1 MIRGIIK
8 NRREIITGVGM
19 VAVVYT
25 AIFIHT
31 ARLVYEKN
39 RAIGRDYQTNDQRK

>member
-1 MIRGIIK
+1 MIRSIIK
-8 NRREIITGVGM
+8 NRRKIITGVGM

-39 RAIGRDYQTNDQRK
+39 RAVGRDY

>member
-1 MIRGIIK
+1 MIRGLIN
-8 NRREIITGVGM
+8 NRRKIITAVGM
-19 VAVVYT
+19 VSVVYA

-39 RAIGRDYQTNDQRK
+39 RKFNRSH

>member
-1 MIRGIIK
+1 
-8 NRREIITGVGM
+8 M

-39 RAIGRDYQTNDQRK
+39 RAVGRDYQTNDQRK